1 MIMVRLNML
10 CLKKKVKRKTNHRLD
25 TLLLANAQLDAIA
38 NNAMNPITSQAI
50 SNQSNVKNESNVSIG
65 EIKVET
71 QATDAQGMVSGVK
84 DALQDQLADF
94 NQQNSTG

>member
-1 MIMVRLNML
+1 MMAS
-10 CLKKKVKRKTNHRLD
+10 HD
-25 TLLLANAQLDAIA
+25 
-38 NNAMNPITSQAI
+38 AMNPITSQAI

-71 QATDAQGMVSGVK
+71 QATDAQGMASGVK

-94 NQQNSTG
+94 NQQNSTGVAK